1 MAKQILKDYLSDI
14 DRLKDGITEESEKI
28 LQAVDLKDL
37 LSMDTVQKKEYLTS
51 VLMDFWE
58 AQENVINDA
67 ILLGEKKAEMLINAS
82 K

>member
-14 DRLKDGITEESEKI
+14 DRLKDGITEESEMI

>member
-37 LSMDTVQKKEYLTS
+37 LSMDTIQKKEYLTS

>member
-37 LSMDTVQKKEYLTS
+37 LLMDTVQKKEYLTS